1 LRFDDPVGRL
11 ESLSELTDAEREAL
25 LRGTAAA
32 IFGER

>member
-1 LRFDDPVGRL
+1 MTFDDPVERL
-11 ESLSELTDAEREAL
+11 ESMSELTDAEREAL